1 MSGGLRIEGR
11 LANQAQKITRTRG
24 QAMATTAEATLKV
37 SVMEMLPGTAA
48 PGPSMP
54 KPHTRSTAATGE
66 LSSLGLDAVSG
77 PSPAFVSLHHSP

>member
-11 LANQAQKITRTRG
+11 LANQAQKITRTRD
-24 QAMATTAEATLKV
+24 QAMATTAKATLKV

-54 KPHTRSTAATGE
+54 KPHTRSTGE

>member
-1 MSGGLRIEGR
+1 
-11 LANQAQKITRTRG
+11 
-24 QAMATTAEATLKV
+24 MATTAEATLKV